1 MPLLA
6 ALAFPRA
13 SCQEL
18 RGILDYMTVSF
29 MLEEL
34 TYALFII
41 SSANVLS
48 YFVQ

>member
-6 ALAFPRA
+6 ALAYPLA

-18 RGILDYMTVSF
+18 RAILDYMTASF

-34 TYALFII
+34 TYALFIV
-41 SSANVLS
+41 SSVTVVQ
-48 YFVQ
+48 YFV